1 MIIKENQV
9 TVDINFLVPFRDFHL
24 VSQDYEINKL
34 VLENW
39 TLNRIK
45 VPDFKDRD
53 EMKDWIIAVDF
64 IIKSESFVISGPAFR
79 FYYAE
84 TDGDYYT
91 KQLEIEDVNN
101 IVYQIPERNYYDK
114 NGQPSDLM
122 DTNKLYKYVK
132 EDVNAFLDYNTY
144 GCCLSDKISEKKYFF
159 QNINMCG
166 IVDFLLNSD
175 RPNYLPPQDQLMFA
189 IKTEDYSLEEDFDE
203 TNAYWAFKNI
213 KDNDQ
218 VYIVEFKYKESIK
231 EKQLEFFDLWVM
243 WHEKFIYNNTMYFVL
258 FQTDE
263 IHNEDLLEC
272 FSQLKNSIYKKY
284 YIKPYILTRKSYL
297 EFKLSLRSTDLNEK

>member
-1 MIIKENQV
+1 MIRKENQI

-64 IIKSESFVISGPAFR
+64 IIKSESFVISGPAFQ
-79 FYYAE
+79 YYHAE
-84 TDGDYYT
+84 NDGAYYT
-91 KQLEIEDVNN
+91 KQLEIEDINN

-132 EDVNAFLDYNTY
+132 EDVNAFLDYKTY
-144 GCCLSDKISEKKYFF
+144 GCCLSDEISEKKNFF

-231 EKQLEFFDLWVM
+231 EKQLAFFDLWVM

>member
-1 MIIKENQV
+1 MITKENQV
-9 TVDINFLVPFRDFHL
+9 TVDINFLIPFRDFHL
-24 VSQDYEINKL
+24 ISQDYEINKS

-39 TLNRIK
+39 TLHRLK

-64 IIKSESFVISGPAFR
+64 IIKSESFVISGPAFP
-79 FYYAE
+79 YYHAE
-84 TDGDYYT
+84 TDGAYYT

-122 DTNKLYKYVK
+122 DTNMLYKYVK
-132 EDVNAFLDYNTY
+132 EDVNAFLDYDTY
-144 GCCLSDKISEKKYFF
+144 GCCLSEKISEKKYFF

-166 IVDFLLNSD
+166 IVDFLLNSN
-175 RPNYLPPQDQLMFA
+175 RPNYLPPQDQSMFG

-203 TNAYWAFKNI
+203 SNIYWTFKKI
-213 KDNDQ
+213 KETKQ
-218 VYIVEFKYKESIK
+218 VFIIEFKYLESKKED
-231 EKQLEFFDLWVM
+231 QLDYFNSWRM
-243 WHEKFIYNNTMYFVL
+243 WHEKFIHNDIMYFVL

-263 IHNEDLLEC
+263 ISNENMTDYFSPLQKAISKRYAIKCYTLEV
-272 FSQLKNSIYKKY
+272 KN
-284 YIKPYILTRKSYL
+284 YL
-297 EFKLSLRSTDLNEK
+297 EMKLRLRQTI